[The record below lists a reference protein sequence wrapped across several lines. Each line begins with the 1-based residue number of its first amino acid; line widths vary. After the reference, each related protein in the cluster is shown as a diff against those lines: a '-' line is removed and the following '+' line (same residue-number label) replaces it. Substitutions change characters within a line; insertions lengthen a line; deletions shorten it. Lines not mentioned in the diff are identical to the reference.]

1 MIKKIMLI
9 VLVLE
14 AALMAHAGVGSVS
27 GLQAGLT
34 HPLHGSDH
42 IVTMLAVGFWASQM
56 GGRALWAVP
65 VSFMSMLSVGA
76 IVGLQGIQVPL
87 VEEVILASVIVLG
100 AFIAFGIKLP
110 IGVGSFIAG
119 VFAIFHGYAHGAE
132 MPMNTDGLAYE
143 IGFIL
148 ATGMLH
154 ISGIALA
161 IGIRKTSQLKMTG
174 KEYV

>member
-1 MIKKIMLI
+1 MIKKIISL
-9 VLVLE
+9 
-14 AALMAHAGVGSVS
+14 ALLMEMSLLAHTGVGISS
-27 GLQAGLT
+27 GFTSGFS
-34 HPLHGSDH
+34 HPLGGADH
-42 IVTMLAVGFWASQM
+42 ILAMFAVGFWAAQM

-110 IGVGSFIAG
+110 IGVGSLIAG
-119 VFAIFHGYAHGAE
+119 AFAIFHGYAHGAE
-132 MPMNTDGLAYE
+132 MSMNTDGLAYG

-161 IGIRKTSQLKMTG
+161 MGIRKTSQLKMTG